1 MKNKFEI
8 TCPKCKASFNAEEA
22 FQKHFEIE
30 KDKAIKEIE
39 QDVRQKAKEDAG
51 KIYENQ
57 LKVLQEENKAK
68 ENKITKQNE
77 AIKEAEKRIKLE
89 AEQKIKIAVEQAKNE
104 GIKEA
109 KEKAQKDAEAKVKE
123 SIEKYKLDFKK
134 QFEEDEGKK
143 IENKLKEEFESK
155 FKKDATNQNKTI
167 QDLKDQL
174 DKVTKE
180 RELDNDRNKKQIAEL
195 ASLNAKTKS
204 EMKGEVQE
212 ELIQDFLRKKF
223 PEDTIEEVKKGA
235 RGPDCILTINYQG
248 KKNIGKIFI
257 ESKDTKVWNEEWVTK
272 LYNDMQTQGV
282 ANGVIVSTSVPKD
295 FDDNSGFVNREGNTI
310 TIVRMD
316 YRIIHVTVNLIKS
329 ILIMKARNNAS
340 NNLPEEVRKVWENVK
355 SPNFQMPVRSML
367 KQIKE
372 FQKIFDKEYKSFHN
386 NASNRDR
393 ILKQLENDLI
403 RMISSFAKTSGE
415 EIFPPDLLEHQEDNL
430 LQ

>member
-1 MKNKFEI
+1 MTNKFEI
-8 TCPKCKASFNAEEA
+8 TCPKCKANFNAEEA

-39 QDVRQKAKEDAG
+39 QNVRQKAKEDAG

-57 LKVLQEENKAK
+57 LKALQEENKAK
-68 ENKITKQNE
+68 ENKISEQGE
-77 AIKEAEKRIKLE
+77 AIKDAEKRIKLE
-89 AEQKIKIAVEQAKNE
+89 AEQKTKIAVEQA
-104 GIKEA
+104 
-109 KEKAQKDAEAKVKE
+109 QKDAEKKIKE
-123 SIEKYKLDFKK
+123 NIEKYKIDIKK
-134 QFEEDEGKK
+134 QYEEDEAKK
-143 IENKLKEEFESK
+143 IEQKLREEYESK
-155 FKKDATNQNKTI
+155 IKKGETNQNNAI
-167 QDLKDQL
+167 QELKDQL
-174 DKVTKE
+174 DKVIKE
-180 RELDNDRNKKQIAEL
+180 RELDNERNKKQIAEL

-386 NASNRDR
+386 SASNRDR